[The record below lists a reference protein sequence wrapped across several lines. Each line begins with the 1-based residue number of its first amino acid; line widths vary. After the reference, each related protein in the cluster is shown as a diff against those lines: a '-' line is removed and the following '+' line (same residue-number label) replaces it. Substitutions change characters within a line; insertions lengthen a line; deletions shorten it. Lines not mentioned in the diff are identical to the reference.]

1 MNEKMQRVFFN
12 IFFGT
17 VLLIFTPAVCK
28 EFYSLAGELFM
39 STSFSQFATGTVL
52 GLCIERYFNRYF
64 PQVAVFEHEITHAI
78 AGLPFGFIP
87 TKIRFSRNRGGYCS
101 HVYYPIGILRF
112 LYPLTRR
119 IVTLAPYFLP
129 TFTVILA
136 LFRPLIP
143 ATSTAWYD
151 ICLGATF
158 GFHVLSGL
166 FEFIRSY
173 TNSRSAIFGTGE
185 YTQTD
190 IGKTGMLFSPVFI
203 IVATIIV
210 HSLIL
215 VLIVHGYQGIGVW
228 AKEIWKYTIAY
239 ILPAIVAYLNELT

>member
-1 MNEKMQRVFFN
+1 MQRLFFN
-12 IFFGT
+12 LFFGT
-17 VLLIFTPAVCK
+17 VLLIFTPAICK

-39 STSFSQFATGTVL
+39 SPSFSQFAIGTVL
-52 GLCIERYFNRYF
+52 GLGIERYLHRYF

-87 TKIRFSRNRGGYCS
+87 TKIRFSRNRGGYCR
-101 HVYYPIGILRF
+101 HVFYSIGILRF
-112 LYPLTRR
+112 LYPLTQR

-143 ATSTAWYD
+143 ATSTAWYY
-151 ICLGATF
+151 ICIGATF
-158 GFHVLSGL
+158 GLHAFSCL
-166 FEFIRSY
+166 FDFKDNY
-173 TNSRSAIFGTGE
+173 TNSKSATFGTGE

-190 IGKTGMLFSPVFI
+190 IGKTGMVFSPVFI
-203 IVATIIV
+203 IVATIMV

-228 AKEIWKYTIAY
+228 AKEIWTYTITY
-239 ILPAIVAYLNELT
+239 ILPAIAAYLNELT